1 MYTGQNRHYLHLP
14 LSHPSKHLDHHQWW
28 LHLYNVVVFLV
39 LVILIIDQNGERPL
53 GDLIHLMTVHR
64 HHGETIEIV
73 IWTDFNQIMI
83 IVENETETATT
94 ILRAMHATQIDKS
107 LSKSNNEIL
116 KLKLILILEIIILT
130 TVAQTTKAHSI
141 EGATTAGEIATEE
154 IWIESLVMILVDQ
167 ARDSL
172 LFT

>member
-28 LHLYNVVVFLV
+28 PRLSNVVVFLA
-39 LVILIIDQNGERPL
+39 LVILIIDPNDERRHGE
-53 GDLIHLMTVHR
+53 DLIHLTIVHH

-107 LSKSNNEIL
+107 LSKSKIY
-116 KLKLILILEIIILT
+116 
-130 TVAQTTKAHSI
+130 
-141 EGATTAGEIATEE
+141 
-154 IWIESLVMILVDQ
+154 
-167 ARDSL
+167 
-172 LFT
+172 LFFK